1 MGTTDSGLRQ
11 SELIEFSLLNPSVF
25 IGEALTGKVILK
37 IKNPL
42 LFRDLILYLTI
53 AEGWYQSTYDSNNNP
68 KLNEELNTGSL
79 FQIPINIRQFLNQNT
94 ELLSIQPGTY
104 PIPFTMYTYNI
115 PFPSVEF
122 PKYGIRGYVRY
133 ILTSELVGCNTNKP
147 EITDAFLHIK
157 AVPLILNTP
166 LTSFSEVTVYKWGLM
181 GKGKTSLNCSI
192 PKNTFCINENIP
204 IAATVDNSK
213 GDMDVTSVKISI
225 HRIVHL
231 IPSKQTVHLDYD
243 ESINSKDF
251 KCNVPKGSTQNLSFS
266 ITLREEGISR
276 YSVSGKPEPLTSQDD
291 INLYIP
297 TCLANLIK
305 IEYNVKATAYFES
318 MTGADS
324 RPRCILPISVGHAG
338 DFMPQQQMQQQYQ
351 QQTNPME
358 QQYQQQTNPMQQ
370 QYQQQPNP
378 MQQQYQQQTNPMQQ
392 QYQQAPNPMEQQYQQ
407 APNPMQQQYPS
418 FQ

>member
-1 MGTTDSGLRQ
+1 MGTTNSGLRE
-11 SELIEFSLLNPSVF
+11 SELIEISLLKSLVF

-37 IKNPL
+37 IKTPL

-53 AEGWYQSTYDSNNNP
+53 AEGWYQSTYDSDNRP
-68 KLNEELNTGSL
+68 KLNEEINSGSL

-104 PIPFTMYTYNI
+104 PLPFTMYTYNI
-115 PFPSVEF
+115 PFPSVEY
-122 PKYGIRGYVRY
+122 PRYGIRGYVRY
-133 ILTSELVGCNTNKP
+133 ILTSELIGCNTNQP
-147 EITDAFLHIK
+147 EITDVFIQVKTL
-157 AVPLILNTP
+157 PLTLNTP

-204 IAATVDNSK
+204 IAVTVDNSK
-213 GDMDVTSVKISI
+213 GDMDVVSVKISI

-231 IPSKQTVHLDYD
+231 IPSKQPVHLDYD
-243 ESINSKDF
+243 ESITSKDF
-251 KCNVPKGSTQNLSFS
+251 KCNVSKGTIQNMSFS
-266 ITLREEGISR
+266 IILREEGLSR
-276 YSVSGKPEPLTSQDD
+276 YSVSGKPEPLTSNDD
-291 INLYIP
+291 INMFIP

-305 IEYNVKATAYFES
+305 VEYNVKATAYFES

-324 RPRCILPISVGHAG
+324 RPRCIFPISVGHSG
-338 DFMPQQQMQQQYQ
+338 DFMPQQQIQQQNLQPINPMEQQYQ
-351 QQTNPME
+351 QQPNPME

-370 QYQQQPNP
+370 QYPN
-378 MQQQYQQQTNPMQQ
+378 
-392 QYQQAPNPMEQQYQQ
+392 
-407 APNPMQQQYPS
+407 

>member
-1 MGTTDSGLRQ
+1 MGTTNSGLRE
-11 SELIEFSLLNPSVF
+11 SELIEISLLKSSVF

-37 IKNPL
+37 IKTPL

-53 AEGWYQSTYDSNNNP
+53 AEGWYQSTYDSDNRP
-68 KLNEELNTGSL
+68 KLNEEINSGSL

-104 PIPFTMYTYNI
+104 PLPFTMYTYNI
-115 PFPSVEF
+115 PFPSVEY
-122 PKYGIRGYVRY
+122 PRYGIRGYVRY
-133 ILTSELVGCNTNKP
+133 ILTSELIGCNTNQP
-147 EITDAFLHIK
+147 EITDVFIK
-157 AVPLILNTP
+157 VKTLPLTLNTP

-204 IAATVDNSK
+204 IAVTVDNSK
-213 GDMDVTSVKISI
+213 GDMDVVSVKISI

-231 IPSKQTVHLDYD
+231 IPSKQPVHLDYD
-243 ESINSKDF
+243 ESITSKDF
-251 KCNVPKGSTQNLSFS
+251 KCNVSKGTIQNMSFS
-266 ITLREEGISR
+266 IILREEGLSR
-276 YSVSGKPEPLTSQDD
+276 YSVSGKPEPLTSNDD
-291 INLYIP
+291 INMFIP

-305 IEYNVKATAYFES
+305 VEYNVKATAYFES

-324 RPRCILPISVGHAG
+324 RPRCIFPISVGHSG
-338 DFMPQQQMQQQYQ
+338 DFMPQQQIQQQNLQPINPMEQQYQ
-351 QQTNPME
+351 QQPNPMEQQYQQQPNPME

-370 QYQQQPNP
+370 QYPN
-378 MQQQYQQQTNPMQQ
+378 
-392 QYQQAPNPMEQQYQQ
+392 
-407 APNPMQQQYPS
+407 

>member
-1 MGTTDSGLRQ
+1 MGTTNSGLRE
-11 SELIEFSLLNPSVF
+11 SELIEISLLKSSVF

-37 IKNPL
+37 IKTPL

-53 AEGWYQSTYDSNNNP
+53 AEGWYQSTYDSDNRP
-68 KLNEELNTGSL
+68 KLNEEINSGSL

-104 PIPFTMYTYNI
+104 PLPFTMYTYNI
-115 PFPSVEF
+115 PFPSVEY
-122 PKYGIRGYVRY
+122 PRYGIRGYVRY
-133 ILTSELVGCNTNKP
+133 ILTSELIGCNTNQP
-147 EITDAFLHIK
+147 EITDVFIQVKTL
-157 AVPLILNTP
+157 PLTLNTP

-204 IAATVDNSK
+204 IAVTVDNSK
-213 GDMDVTSVKISI
+213 GDMDVVSVKISI

-231 IPSKQTVHLDYD
+231 IPSKQPVHLDYD
-243 ESINSKDF
+243 ESITSKDF
-251 KCNVPKGSTQNLSFS
+251 KCNVSKGTIQNMSFS
-266 ITLREEGISR
+266 IILREEGLSR
-276 YSVSGKPEPLTSQDD
+276 YSVSGKPEPLTSNDD
-291 INLYIP
+291 INMFIP

-305 IEYNVKATAYFES
+305 VEYNVKATAYFES

-324 RPRCILPISVGHAG
+324 RPRCIFPISVGHSG
-338 DFMPQQQMQQQYQ
+338 DFMPQQQIQQQNLQPINPMEQQYQ
-351 QQTNPME
+351 QQPNPMEQQYQQQPNPME

-370 QYQQQPNP
+370 QYPN
-378 MQQQYQQQTNPMQQ
+378 
-392 QYQQAPNPMEQQYQQ
+392 
-407 APNPMQQQYPS
+407 

>member
-1 MGTTDSGLRQ
+1 MGTTNSGLRE
-11 SELIEFSLLNPSVF
+11 SELIEISLLKSSVF

-37 IKNPL
+37 IKTPL

-53 AEGWYQSTYDSNNNP
+53 AEGWYQSTYDSDNRP
-68 KLNEELNTGSL
+68 KLNEEINSGSL

-104 PIPFTMYTYNI
+104 PLPFTMYTYNI
-115 PFPSVEF
+115 PFPSVEY
-122 PKYGIRGYVRY
+122 PRYGIRGYVRY
-133 ILTSELVGCNTNKP
+133 ILTSELIGCNTNQP
-147 EITDAFLHIK
+147 EITDVFIQVKTL
-157 AVPLILNTP
+157 PLTLNTP

-204 IAATVDNSK
+204 IAVTVDNSK
-213 GDMDVTSVKISI
+213 GDMDVVSVKISI

-231 IPSKQTVHLDYD
+231 IPSKQPVHLDYD
-243 ESINSKDF
+243 ESITSKDF
-251 KCNVPKGSTQNLSFS
+251 KCNVSKGTIQNMSFS
-266 ITLREEGISR
+266 IILREEGLSR
-276 YSVSGKPEPLTSQDD
+276 YSVSGKPEPLTSNDD
-291 INLYIP
+291 INMFIP

-305 IEYNVKATAYFES
+305 VEYNVKATAYFES

-324 RPRCILPISVGHAG
+324 RPRCIFPISVGHSG
-338 DFMPQQQMQQQYQ
+338 DFMPQQQIQQQNLQPINPMEQQYQ
-351 QQTNPME
+351 QQPNPMEQQYQQQPNPMEQQYQQQPNPME

-370 QYQQQPNP
+370 QYPN
-378 MQQQYQQQTNPMQQ
+378 
-392 QYQQAPNPMEQQYQQ
+392 
-407 APNPMQQQYPS
+407 